1 MAWPCYYN
9 RLATELTSYISY
21 CLIMFHQNVQKNNKY
36 ILHYI
41 IIHDIKYLYFI
52 AVFPFDTGFLR
63 HWDDRE
69 ERH

>member
-1 MAWPCYYN
+1 MMMEYSLPSDNPSEHKNPA
-9 RLATELTSYISY
+9 RSAK
-21 CLIMFHQNVQKNNKY
+21 NV
-36 ILHYI
+36 
-41 IIHDIKYLYFI
+41 